1 MNIWTALA
9 IGFFGSFHCIGMC
22 GPIALALPGKNAF
35 PFQLVVGRLLYNI
48 GRVVTYSALGI
59 VFGLL
64 GKSAAVA
71 GIQQWLSVVL
81 GTAIII
87 GALFQF
93 KSAEKWKQKVGVAHL
108 YHQLEKKMRKQFK
121 KTGTVTLFTIG
132 LLNGLLPCGFVYV
145 GLAGSVTTGSA
156 LQGSLFMMFFGLGTI
171 PAMMTM
177 ALAPSFITLR
187 WRQRINKWIP
197 YLAVSFGI
205 YLIYR
210 GIFMGE
216 RLISL

>member
-1 MNIWTALA
+1 MDIWAALA

-48 GRVVTYSALGI
+48 GRVVTYSVLGI
-59 VFGLL
+59 AFGII

-71 GIQQWLSVVL
+71 GVQQWISVIL
-81 GTAIII
+81 GIGIII

-93 KSAEKWKQKVGVAHL
+93 DSTEQWKKKIGLNSL
-108 YHQLEKKMRKQFK
+108 YNHIEKKMRTQFNK
-121 KTGTVTLFTIG
+121 GGTATLFTIG

-145 GLAGSVTTGSA
+145 GLAGSITTGTV

-177 ALAPSFITLR
+177 ALAPSFISLK
-187 WRQRINKWIP
+187 WRQRINNWIP
-197 YLAVSFGI
+197 YLAVSFGL

-210 GIFMGE
+210 GIFMSKM
-216 RLISL
+216 LH